1 MQNIQT
7 AKLFAN
13 GSSQAVRL
21 PKNFRFKGD
30 EVGVKRVG
38 EIVILFPTDS
48 DWANFCNCPP
58 VDEDFGESI
67 LQARHEHFQAE
78 RAQL

>member
-1 MQNIQT
+1 MQT

-21 PKNFRFKGD
+21 PKDFRFHGD
-30 EVGVKRVG
+30 EVGVKKVG
-38 EIVILFPTDS
+38 DIVLLYPKDS
-48 DWANFCNCPP
+48 NWANFCNCSP
-58 VDEDFGESI
+58 VTGDFGESI
-67 LQARHEHFQAE
+67 SDARRDDYQAE